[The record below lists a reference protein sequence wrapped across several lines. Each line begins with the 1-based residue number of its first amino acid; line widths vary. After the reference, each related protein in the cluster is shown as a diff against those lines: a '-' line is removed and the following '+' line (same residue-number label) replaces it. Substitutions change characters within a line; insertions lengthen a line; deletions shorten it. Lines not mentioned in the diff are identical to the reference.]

1 MPGDGACAFPC
12 GVDQSPILHPA
23 HWSSEIAPSVVILDT
38 PCIDTNPV
46 IDAIL
51 QRSEA
56 ILSDNTGSDGRH
68 LVIADRLRRHRL
80 WIRSATS
87 LDAETFETL
96 ADQTSCLRLG
106 ATLQFSRWLHGSGP
120 QLLRPLLVP
129 TPYQRQRLVQLL
141 RISDAVADGAD
152 LRDIA
157 YTLVFRNQTPLA
169 GRSWKDSSDRRS
181 CQRLVA
187 AANRL
192 IAGDYRKL
200 LAA

>member
-1 MPGDGACAFPC
+1 M
-12 GVDQSPILHPA
+12 
-23 HWSSEIAPSVVILDT
+23 
-38 PCIDTNPV
+38 
-46 IDAIL
+46 
-51 QRSEA
+51 QRADA
-56 ILSDNTGSDGRH
+56 ILSDIVATDGRH

-80 WIRSATS
+80 WIRSDPA
-87 LDAETFETL
+87 LDAEAFETP
-96 ADQTSCLRLG
+96 ADQMGGLRLG

-141 RISDAVADGAD
+141 RIADAVADGAE

-157 YTLVFRNQTPLA
+157 YTLLVRNTTPLA

-181 CQRLVA
+181 CQRLVS

-192 IAGDYRKL
+192 IASDYRKL